1 MQLLQNPD
9 NLQEI
14 TDAYKEMGAAFITD
28 PQILQKKLLD
38 IKAFVFDWDGVFNT
52 GHKGIGNPSPFSE
65 PDASGIT
72 LMRYAYER
80 ANGSFPAIA
89 IITGEGNENAL
100 DLAERE
106 FYNAIYLKSS
116 NKAESV
122 AHLAEKLGIQVNQ
135 IACFYDDY
143 NDMPMARVCGLR
155 FMINKSSNLLYK
167 SFMASSGWCSY
178 ITANVQPNNPIREV
192 TELIMGLL
200 GQYKNCGN
208 SRAHFDQD
216 FKDFLQ
222 KRKQIKPEVW
232 LQKDGVFSLQK
243 HNNIGFK

>member
-9 NLQEI
+9 DIQEI
-14 TDAYKEMGAAFITD
+14 SKAYTEMGATFIID
-28 PQILQKKLLD
+28 PEILQKKLLD

-80 ANGSFPAIA
+80 LHGSFPAIA

-100 DLAERE
+100 DLADRE
-106 FYNAIYLKSS
+106 FYNAVYLKSS
-116 NKAESV
+116 NKAEAV
-122 AHLAEKLGIQVNQ
+122 ADLAKKLNIHVHQ

-143 NDMPMARVCGLR
+143 NDMPMARVCGLQ

-167 SFMASSGWCSY
+167 SFMANSGWCSY

-192 TELIMGLL
+192 TELVMGLL
-200 GQYKNCGN
+200 GQYKVCGN
-208 SRAHFDQD
+208 SRAHFDDD
-216 FKDFLQ
+216 FKNFLQ
-222 KRKQIKPEVW
+222 KRKLIKPEVW
-232 LQKDGVFSLQK
+232 LQKDGVFNLQQ
-243 HNNIGFK
+243 NSSIGFK